1 MNNLK
6 LLITV
11 AAILAVFTGCTPHDD
26 NHEHPHETEQPKQ
39 DDHGH
44 AHGGGVTVTDYT
56 DKTELFV
63 EYAPLAKGE
72 ESAFAAHLTFTKP
85 DGFEAVAAGKL
96 TVALVGGGLPDEQAE
111 ASVSDTAGIFR
122 PVLKPQH
129 AGKRNLILRLST
141 SDGDIS
147 HDLGDVTVYPD
158 RKSAEDAMPHADEA
172 PAIGFT
178 AIGFTKEQQWKI
190 PFAIQQVA
198 EREVRE
204 SVAAVATLR
213 PTSDREAVIAAPG
226 DGLLRA
232 GANGFP
238 QVGNTVAKGQV
249 VAYLAPKLG
258 GETDVASLRLQ
269 VDSAR
274 IALDQSRVDRERLE
288 GLFKIEAIPEKRL
301 RDALA
306 REKLAQAELAASQ
319 QRIATFSGGNGGIA
333 LKSPISGQIVAVGAI
348 AGAAVTAGQSVVH
361 VADLKRLWLD
371 ARIAESDV
379 IRVSKPTGA
388 FFSLGKSSDG
398 KNAET
403 ISIEVGKD
411 SRLVAFGGMVD
422 ANTRTVP
429 AIFEFDN
436 PDGRLQAGMNVQA
449 SIYTGK
455 STQGVAVPVSAVI
468 DDSGTPVVFVL
479 REGESFER
487 RVITT
492 GSRDGNWVAVL
503 SGLKPGERIV
513 TLGAYQ
519 VRLAAT
525 APAAIGHGHA
535 H

>member
-1 MNNLK
+1 MNNFK
-6 LLITV
+6 LLIIV
-11 AAILAVFTGCTPHDD
+11 AIMTVFTGCTPHDD
-26 NHEHPHETEQPKQ
+26 NHEHPHESEQPKQ

-44 AHGGGVTVTDYT
+44 AHGGGVVVTDYT

-63 EYAPLAKGE
+63 EYTPLVKGE

-85 DGFEAVAAGKL
+85 DGFEAVSEGKL
-96 TVALVGGGLPDEQAE
+96 TVALVGGGLPDEHAE

-129 AGKRNLILRLST
+129 VGKRTLILRLST
-141 SDGDIS
+141 NDGDIT

-158 RKSAEDAMPHADEA
+158 RKSAEDAMPHGDET
-172 PAIGFT
+172 P

-190 PFAIQQVA
+190 PFAVQQIA

-238 QVGNTVAKGQV
+238 QVGNSVAKGQI

-274 IALDQSRVDRERLE
+274 IALDQTRVDRERLE

-333 LKSPISGQIVAVGAI
+333 LKSPIAGQIVAVGAI

-379 IRVSKPTGA
+379 TRVSKPTGA
-388 FFSLGKSSDG
+388 FFSLGKNS
-398 KNAET
+398 ET

-468 DDSGTPVVFVL
+468 DDSGTSVVFVL

-492 GSRDGNWVAVL
+492 GSRDGDWVAVL
-503 SGLKPGERIV
+503 SGLKAGERIV

>member
-1 MNNLK
+1 
-6 LLITV
+6 
-11 AAILAVFTGCTPHDD
+11 
-26 NHEHPHETEQPKQ
+26 
-39 DDHGH
+39 
-44 AHGGGVTVTDYT
+44 
-56 DKTELFV
+56 
-63 EYAPLAKGE
+63 
-72 ESAFAAHLTFTKP
+72 
-85 DGFEAVAAGKL
+85 
-96 TVALVGGGLPDEQAE
+96 
-111 ASVSDTAGIFR
+111 
-122 PVLKPQH
+122 
-129 AGKRNLILRLST
+129 
-141 SDGDIS
+141 
-147 HDLGDVTVYPD
+147 
-158 RKSAEDAMPHADEA
+158 
-172 PAIGFT
+172 
-178 AIGFTKEQQWKI
+178 
-190 PFAIQQVA
+190 
-198 EREVRE
+198 
-204 SVAAVATLR
+204 
-213 PTSDREAVIAAPG
+213 
-226 DGLLRA
+226 
-232 GANGFP
+232 
-238 QVGNTVAKGQV
+238 
-249 VAYLAPKLG
+249 
-258 GETDVASLRLQ
+258 
-269 VDSAR
+269 
-274 IALDQSRVDRERLE
+274 LDQTRVDRERLE

-333 LKSPISGQIVAVGAI
+333 LKSPIAGQIVAVGAI

-379 IRVSKPTGA
+379 TRVSKPTGA
-388 FFSLGKSSDG
+388 FFSLGKNS
-398 KNAET
+398 ET

-468 DDSGTPVVFVL
+468 DDSGTSVVFVL

-492 GSRDGNWVAVL
+492 GSRDGDWVAVL
-503 SGLKPGERIV
+503 SGLKAGERIV

>member
-6 LLITV
+6 QLITV
-11 AAILAVFTGCTPHDD
+11 AAILAVFTGCTAHDD
-26 NHEHPHETEQPKQ
+26 NHEHPHESEKPAQ

-85 DGFEAVAAGKL
+85 DGFQAVDKGKL

-129 AGKRNLILRLST
+129 AGKRTLILTLST

-158 RKSAEDAMPHADEA
+158 RKSAEDAMPHADET
-172 PAIGFT
+172 P

-190 PFAIQQVA
+190 PFAIQQVG
-198 EREVRE
+198 ERNVRE

-213 PTSDREAVIAAPG
+213 PTSDREAIIAAPS

-232 GANGFP
+232 GTNSFP
-238 QVGNTVAKGQV
+238 QVGNSVAKGQI

-274 IALDQSRVDRERLE
+274 ITVDQARVDRERLE
-288 GLFKIEAIPEKRL
+288 ALFKIEAIPEKRL

-306 REKLAQAELAASQ
+306 REKLAQAELSASQ
-319 QRIATFSGGNGGIA
+319 QRISTFSGGNGGIA
-333 LKSPISGQIVAVGAI
+333 LKSPIAGQVVAVGAI
-348 AGAAVTAGQSVVH
+348 AGAAVTAGQLVVH

-388 FFSLGKSSDG
+388 FFSLGKSTDG

-422 ANTRTVP
+422 SNTRTVP

-468 DDSGTPVVFVL
+468 DDGGTPVVYVL

-492 GSRDGNWVAVL
+492 GSRDGEWVAVL
-503 SGLKPGERIV
+503 SGLKAGERIV